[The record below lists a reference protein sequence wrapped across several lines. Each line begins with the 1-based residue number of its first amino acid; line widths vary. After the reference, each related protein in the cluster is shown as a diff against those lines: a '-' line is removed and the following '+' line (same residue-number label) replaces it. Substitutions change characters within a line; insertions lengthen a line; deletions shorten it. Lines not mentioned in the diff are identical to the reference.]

1 MARKIAFAGI
11 LGILWILLSG
21 HYSPLFVGLG
31 VASVA
36 LVTLMVHRMNRADGT
51 RYELRLRWLACGRYV
66 VWLFAQIV
74 RANVEVARLALRP
87 RIDLSP
93 RMVRVKAL
101 PRTELGRVIYG
112 NSITLTPGTVTV
124 HLDDEEVEVH
134 ALTRES
140 AAALE
145 GGAMGRRV
153 AELER

>member
-11 LGILWILLSG
+11 LGTLWILLSG

-51 RYELRLRWLACGRYV
+51 RYELRLRWFVFGRYV

-74 RANVEVARLALRP
+74 RANVEVARLAFRP
-87 RIDLSP
+87 RMGLSP

-124 HLDDEEVEVH
+124 HLDDEEIEVH

-140 AAALE
+140 AAVLE

-153 AELER
+153 AEMER

>member
-11 LGILWILLSG
+11 LGTLWILLSG

-31 VASVA
+31 VASVV

-51 RYELRLRWLACGRYV
+51 RYELPLRWFAFGRYV
-66 VWLFAQIV
+66 LWLFAQIV
-74 RANVEVARLALRP
+74 RANVEVARLAFRP
-87 RIDLSP
+87 RLELSP

-124 HLDDEEVEVH
+124 HLDDEEIDVH

-140 AAALE
+140 AATLE
-145 GGAMGRRV
+145 SGAMGRRV